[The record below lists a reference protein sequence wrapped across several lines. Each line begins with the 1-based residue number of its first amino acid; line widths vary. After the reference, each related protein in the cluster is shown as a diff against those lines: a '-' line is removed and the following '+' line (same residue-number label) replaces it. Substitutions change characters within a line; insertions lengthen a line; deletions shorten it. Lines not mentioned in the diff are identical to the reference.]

1 MKIFLSYASEDIAFA
16 KPLNDE
22 LAKYHEVWFAPNE
35 LKMGDS
41 LMEKISEGLSK
52 ADFGV
57 VILSEAYHPKK
68 WTQEELRALY
78 ALQTKE
84 KKMILPVWKDLTT
97 EQVITMFPL
106 LADKM
111 AAHASEGI
119 SAIASKINIAVGTVD
134 TMQSFSPIPSI
145 KERARKV
152 VTAMQTESNS
162 TALLRSYD
170 GVLFVYKAVIECC
183 GSIERHVGE
192 ITKETGLFLKCTCSY
207 GANFHATLTID
218 TALRVFAHLVYH
230 SATNSAEGATLKF
243 STRKILPCGL
253 GETSESNEKLSEMV
267 LQPFFDADKQV
278 FWRVQPNMATN
289 EPLPEKMTL
298 PTEEL
303 PEIML
308 ELLLSRIEMAKA
320 MQAVFGI

>member
-22 LAKYHEVWFAPNE
+22 LAKYHKVWFAPNE

-41 LMEKISEGLSK
+41 LMDKISEGLSK

-84 KKMILPVWKDLTT
+84 KKMILPVWKDLTA
-97 EQVITMFPL
+97 EQVAIMFPL
-106 LADKM
+106 MLDKV
-111 AAHASEGI
+111 AFHASEGI
-119 SAIASKINIAVGTVD
+119 AAIASKINIAVGTVGA
-134 TMQSFSPIPSI
+134 MQSFSKMGSI
-145 KERARKV
+145 IEKARKV
-152 VTAMQTESNS
+152 ATAMQTESNS
-162 TALLRSYD
+162 TKLLRSHD
-170 GVLFVYKAVIECC
+170 GVQLVYNTVIECC
-183 GSIERHVGE
+183 GSIEKHVNE
-192 ITKETGLFLKCTCSY
+192 ISKETGLFLKCTSSY

-218 TALRVFAHLVYH
+218 TTFRVFAHLVYH

-278 FWRVQPNMATN
+278 FWCVQPNMATN
-289 EPLPEKMTL
+289 EPLAEKMTL

-303 PEIML
+303 PELML